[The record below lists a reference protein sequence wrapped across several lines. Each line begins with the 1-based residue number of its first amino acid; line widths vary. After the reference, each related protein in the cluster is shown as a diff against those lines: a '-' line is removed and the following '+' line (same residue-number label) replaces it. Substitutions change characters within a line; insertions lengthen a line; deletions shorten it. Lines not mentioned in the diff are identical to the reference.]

1 MQILGV
7 RRAHRF
13 SPNSVARDA
22 EIFNAVVRF
31 LSSLGHSVVAV
42 DEDALRY
49 NKIYDRVFSMARSEE
64 ALAQLLDF
72 ERHDCPVINSPQ
84 ALLRTSRVFLYESF
98 LAAGIPQP
106 QSWVLEYPCSLPP
119 DLDYPLWLKRGE
131 GCAQAKG
138 DVQYI
143 CNEATLKTALQTFQ
157 SEAPKRLLLSR
168 HMQGDLIK
176 FYGVAGTSFFHS
188 LYPTQQGG
196 FSKFGLEQNNGKP
209 HYYPFSLPQLQTA
222 AERAAT
228 ISGLSVYGGDAIVQA
243 DGSFYI
249 IDFNDWPSFSPCVN
263 AAAEAISQLI
273 LSGYDS

>member
-7 RRAHRF
+7 RRAYCF

-72 ERHDCPVINSPQ
+72 EQHVCPVINSPQ
-84 ALLRTSRVFLYESF
+84 ALLRTSRVFFYESL

-106 QSWVLEYPCSLPP
+106 QSWVLEYPYSLPP

-143 CNEATLKTALQTFQ
+143 CNEAALKTALQTFQ

-168 HMQGDLIK
+168 HLQGDLIK

-196 FSKFGLEQNNGKP
+196 FSKFGLEQNNG
-209 HYYPFSLPQLQTA
+209 
-222 AERAAT
+222 
-228 ISGLSVYGGDAIVQA
+228 LSVYGGDAIVQA

-249 IDFNDWPSFSPCVN
+249 IDFNDWPSFSLSVN

>member
-7 RRAHRF
+7 RRAHCF
-13 SPNSVARDA
+13 SPNSVVRDA
-22 EIFNAVVRF
+22 EIFNAVV
-31 LSSLGHSVVAV
+31 SLLESYDHSVVAV
-42 DEDALRY
+42 DEDTLRY
-49 NKIYDRVFSMARSEE
+49 NKIFDRVFSMARSEA
-64 ALAQLLDF
+64 ALVQLLDF

-84 ALLRTSRVFLYESF
+84 ILLRISRVSLYESF

-106 QSWVLEYPCSLPP
+106 QSLVLEYPYSLPP

-143 CNEATLKTALQTFQ
+143 CNETALKTALQTFQ

-168 HMQGDLIK
+168 HLQGDLIK
-176 FYGVAGTSFFHS
+176 FYGVAGTSFFYS

-196 FSKFGLEQNNGKP
+196 FSKFGLEQNNGAP
-209 HYYPFSLPQLQTA
+209 HYFPFSLPQLQAA
-222 AERAAT
+222 AERASK

-249 IDFNDWPSFSPCVN
+249 IDFNDWPSFSPCANV
-263 AAAEAISQLI
+263 AAEAISQLI
-273 LSGYDS
+273 LSDYDS

>member
-31 LSSLGHSVVAV
+31 LSSLGHSVIAV

-72 ERHDCPVINSPQ
+72 ERHVCPVINSPQ
-84 ALLRTSRVFLYESF
+84 ALLRTSRVFFYESL

-106 QSWVLEYPCSLPP
+106 QSWVLEYPYSLPP

-143 CNEATLKTALQTFQ
+143 CNEATLKSALQTFQ

-168 HMQGDLIK
+168 HLQGDLIK

-196 FSKFGLEQNNGKP
+196 FSKFGLEQNLITIPFLCPNYKP
-209 HYYPFSLPQLQTA
+209 LQ
-222 AERAAT
+222 
-228 ISGLSVYGGDAIVQA
+228 SVHQR
-243 DGSFYI
+243 
-249 IDFNDWPSFSPCVN
+249 
-263 AAAEAISQLI
+263 
-273 LSGYDS
+273 